1 MGSQTEANPAPGV
14 FETVLDL
21 PKETSMAAKEN
32 DFIKDRDHDL
42 NLDPI
47 SKEPGAHPVGTG
59 IGAAMGGVAAG
70 AAAGTVAGPVGVVVG
85 GVAGAIAGG
94 MGGKEAAEA
103 LDPTAEEAYWRDN
116 YTRESYYEAGRT
128 FDDYGP
134 AYRLGVTARQQF
146 PGSFEESDD
155 LLSTHWDTRRESS
168 TLNWPQAR
176 DASRAAWERA
186 DRAQTAQAAGRG
198 AFETAVSGEA
208 VDDDEDV
215 IESLNDLLESCRDGE
230 YGFRECAEHTKAQ
243 DIKTLLSR
251 HADECRAA
259 GLELQTLIR
268 QLGGKPDDG
277 GSVSGALHRGWVSV
291 RATLSAFSDQA
302 MLNECERGEDAAV
315 ARYRKA
321 LKRNLPTAIRTVVER
336 QAQGA
341 QRNHDQV
348 KALRDALKAS

>member
-1 MGSQTEANPAPGV
+1 
-14 FETVLDL
+14 
-21 PKETSMAAKEN
+21 MAAKEY
-32 DFIKDRDHDL
+32 DS

-70 AAAGTVAGPVGVVVG
+70 AAAGVVGGPVGAIVG

-116 YTRESYYEAGRT
+116 HTLEPYYENGRP
-128 FDDYGP
+128 FDDYAP
-134 AYRLGVTARQQF
+134 AYRLGVEGRRDY
-146 PGSFEESDD
+146 PGSFEETEMRLADR
-155 LLSTHWDTRRESS
+155 WDTYRERS
-168 TLNWPQAR
+168 TLDWSQAR
-176 DASRAAWERA
+176 LASRAAWNRA
-186 DRAQTAQAAGRG
+186 HGQLSAYETAAGN
-198 AFETAVSGEA
+198 AVDGEA
-208 VDDDEDV
+208 ADDEDV
-215 IESLNDLLESCRDGE
+215 VDTLNDLLESCRDGE
-230 YGFRECAEHTKAQ
+230 YGFRECAEHTKAE
-243 DIKTLLSR
+243 DIKVLLHR
-251 HADECRAA
+251 HSGECRAA

-268 QLGGKPDDG
+268 QLGGKPDEG
-277 GSVSGALHRGWVSV
+277 GSMSGALHRGWVSV

-302 MLNECERGEDAAV
+302 MLNECERGEDTAV

-321 LKRNLPTAIRTVVER
+321 LKQNLPAAIRTVVER

-348 KALRDALKAS
+348 KALRDALKAR

>member
-1 MGSQTEANPAPGV
+1 
-14 FETVLDL
+14 
-21 PKETSMAAKEN
+21 MAAKEH
-32 DFIKDRDHDL
+32 DFNKDREHDL

-59 IGAAMGGVAAG
+59 VGAAMGGLAAG
-70 AAAGTVAGPVGVVVG
+70 AAAGTVAGPVGTVLG

-94 MGGKEAAEA
+94 MGGKAAAEA
-103 LDPTAEEAYWRDN
+103 MDPTAEEAYWREN
-116 YTRESYYEAGRT
+116 YISEPYYEAGRT
-128 FDDYGP
+128 FDDYRP

-146 PGSFEESDD
+146 PDSFDEGDALLGSRWE
-155 LLSTHWDTRRESS
+155 TGRESS
-168 TLNWPQAR
+168 TLDWSQAR
-176 DASRAAWERA
+176 HASRAAWERA
-186 DRAQTAQAAGRG
+186 GRAQQAQGMNQSAYETGAGANTNTSANAG
-198 AFETAVSGEA
+198 PMDS
-208 VDDDEDV
+208 DEDV

-230 YGFRECAEHTKAQ
+230 YGFRECAEHTKSQ
-243 DIKTLLSR
+243 DLKVLLSR

-259 GLELQTLIR
+259 GLELQTLVR
-268 QLGGKPDDG
+268 QLGGKPDEG

-291 RATLSAFSDQA
+291 RATLAAFSDQA

-321 LKRNLPTAIRTVVER
+321 LKHNFPAAIRSVVER

-348 KALRDALKAS
+348 KALRDTLKAS